1 VFKKAFLRLLFFG
14 VLFLL
19 LFSYCGAS
27 GVEYSITV
35 NGEEIHGLQGVAC
48 ATGGLLAAGVAVV
61 GVLALVALVL
71 AGASMV
77 LLGVFAVVFLGLLFV
92 FFPVWVV
99 VGGVVILMALV
110 FRKHA
115 GKNPANTRC
124 W

>member
-1 VFKKAFLRLLFFG
+1 MFKKAFLRLLFFG

-71 AGASMV
+71 AGAPWYCWESSR
-77 LLGVFAVVFLGLLFV
+77 LSSWGCFL
-92 FFPVWVV
+92 FFFQSGWW
-99 VGGVVILMALV
+99 LAEL
-110 FRKHA
+110 
-115 GKNPANTRC
+115 
-124 W
+124 